1 MQKCNQFKK
10 SLIRV
15 VLSKKL
21 LNTEV
26 KKMKRKRLKNILHQM
41 NLKEIQLQPIISYT
55 LREDPQIKKLMR
67 RKAKTILQ
75 KQDVSLVVVTKLLLK
90 ARLLLSLPVQ
100 NHKSNIILPMEK
112 RNSHTAVV
120 SELASWHRVATQKE
134 KEVI

>member
-75 KQDVSLVVVTKLLLK
+75 K
-90 ARLLLSLPVQ
+90 
-100 NHKSNIILPMEK
+100 
-112 RNSHTAVV
+112 
-120 SELASWHRVATQKE
+120 
-134 KEVI
+134 